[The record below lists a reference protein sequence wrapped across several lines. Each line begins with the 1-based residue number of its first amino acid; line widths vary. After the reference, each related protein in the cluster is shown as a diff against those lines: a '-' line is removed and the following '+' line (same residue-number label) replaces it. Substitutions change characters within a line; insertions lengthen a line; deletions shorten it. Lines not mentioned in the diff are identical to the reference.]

1 MPSAA
6 ALRLQI
12 EHALERRFPAALS
25 PAPRTIL
32 ETATTGIAAVDVLLG
47 GGLPVGAISEVT
59 GQECSGR
66 TSLALA
72 FLGRR
77 TQEGHVCAWVDVE
90 DALDP
95 ESAAANGVCLKQ
107 LLWVRC
113 SEERRVRKKDGKPWG
128 RLDQAIRATDLL
140 LQAGGFSSIVLDM
153 GGTAAQYARRIPL
166 ATWFRFRQA
175 AQRTQCSLVVIG
187 QRACAQS
194 SADVVLECKAAHA
207 NADSE
212 TVLAGFAYEVR
223 RERARGMDDGQQGH
237 RFPGKSRSD
246 SLWADLAREES
257 ILEEQVSGHDLSRA
271 DLSSFFLKSERALAR
286 EEAESCSDTCHFE
299 RHPLQPSKPKTS
311 ANAKSFPKKILSFAP
326 AQALSASEA
335 NDTRRKPP
343 VSTWSAAGAWDR
355 EKRA

>member
-25 PAPRTIL
+25 PVPRTRH
-32 ETATTGIAAVDVLLG
+32 EMAPTGIAEVDGLLG

-59 GQECSGR
+59 GPECSGR

-72 FLGRR
+72 FLGQR
-77 TQEGHVCAWVDVE
+77 TQEGHVCAWIDVE
-90 DALDP
+90 DAFDP

-113 SEERRVRKKDGKPWG
+113 GDQRQRQKKEGKPWG
-128 RLDQAIRATDLL
+128 RLDQALRATDLL
-140 LQAGGFSSIVLDM
+140 LQAGGFSAIVLDM
-153 GGTAAQYARRIPL
+153 GSTPADYSRRIPL

-194 SADVVLECKAAHA
+194 SADVVLDCKAASAH
-207 NADSE
+207 ADSE
-212 TVLAGFAYEVR
+212 TVLAGLTYEVR
-223 RERARGMDDGQQGH
+223 RERARG
-237 RFPGKSRSD
+237 
-246 SLWADLAREES
+246 WAD
-257 ILEEQVSGHDLSRA
+257 EEQ
-271 DLSSFFLKSERALAR
+271 ERR
-286 EEAESCSDTCHFE
+286 ST
-299 RHPLQPSKPKTS
+299 R
-311 ANAKSFPKKILSFAP
+311 KILPFAP
-326 AQALSASEA
+326 AQGSSAEA
-335 NDTRRKPP
+335 ANAVQRKPP